1 MEFRELTNILTI
13 AEEGSLSKAA
23 EKLFVSQSSL
33 SQFLKS
39 YEAAIGCSLF
49 VRTSTGMRP
58 TEAGERVLE
67 AAHQIVAIGNNLQ
80 NELWDIANL
89 STGKVSLGLTPFRGS
104 FVLPDILPAF
114 YAKYPQITIHTVEA
128 NTQTLEDYLLR
139 QVIDV
144 ALLTYPLITKKLPTE
159 DAYEEEVYLAVN
171 RESPV
176 LKRAMRDEETGRSY
190 INFEDVMDE
199 PFILLSK
206 GQRLVTLAG
215 NQAVNRMSSRKPRTR
230 RPVSAL
236 PSRGWGWPL
245 WQAPTSIQSI
255 TEAISCPTYPSAGKG
270 FTASWSLRS
279 LPIPTVRK
287 PPWRLWRWPRGCWL
301 PVNRCL
307 RAHLSFPSCLKPL
320 PSSSLPAWGQRY
332 RRYWLPP
339 ESERSAW

>member
-39 YEAAIGCSLF
+39 YEASIGCSLF

-114 YAKYPQITIHTVEA
+114 YARYPQITIHTVEA
-128 NTQTLEDYLLR
+128 NTQTLEDHLLR
-139 QVIDV
+139 GIIDV
-144 ALLTYPLITKKLPTE
+144 ALLTYPLINKKLPTE

-171 RESPV
+171 KDSHV
-176 LKRAMRDEETGRSY
+176 LELAKYDTETGRTY
-190 INFEDVMDE
+190 VDFEDVMHE

-206 GQRLVTLAG
+206 GQRLFTLAESQFDQYG
-215 NQAVNRMSSRKPRTR
+215 CKPHVIQKTQN
-230 RPVSAL
+230 PE
-236 PSRGWGWPL
+236 
-245 WQAPTSIQSI
+245 TSIRLAEQGLGLAFMAGSYIHPIYNGSYKLSYLSI
-255 TEAISCPTYPSAGKG
+255 GREGLHRKLVFAFPPNTYRSKATMAFVEMASRLLAPGGK
-270 FTASWSLRS
+270 FS
-279 LPIPTVRK
+279 
-287 PPWRLWRWPRGCWL
+287 
-301 PVNRCL
+301 
-307 RAHLSFPSCLKPL
+307 
-320 PSSSLPAWGQRY
+320 
-332 RRYWLPP
+332 
-339 ESERSAW
+339 

>member
-144 ALLTYPLITKKLPTE
+144 ALLTYPLINKKLPTE

-206 GQRLVTLAG
+206 GQRLFTLAESQFEKYG
-215 NQAVNRMSSRKPRTR
+215 CKPHVIQKTQNPETSIR
-230 RPVSAL
+230 
-236 PSRGWGWPL
+236 PL

>member
-114 YAKYPQITIHTVEA
+114 YAKYPS
-128 NTQTLEDYLLR
+128 DY
-139 QVIDV
+139 D
-144 ALLTYPLITKKLPTE
+144 TYSGSQHPDSGGLS
-159 DAYEEEVYLAVN
+159 A
-171 RESPV
+171 SPGD
-176 LKRAMRDEETGRSY
+176 RRCSF
-190 INFEDVMDE
+190 N
-199 PFILLSK
+199 LSTDK
-206 GQRLVTLAG
+206 
-215 NQAVNRMSSRKPRTR
+215 
-230 RPVSAL
+230 
-236 PSRGWGWPL
+236 
-245 WQAPTSIQSI
+245 
-255 TEAISCPTYPSAGKG
+255 
-270 FTASWSLRS
+270 
-279 LPIPTVRK
+279 
-287 PPWRLWRWPRGCWL
+287 
-301 PVNRCL
+301 
-307 RAHLSFPSCLKPL
+307 
-320 PSSSLPAWGQRY
+320 
-332 RRYWLPP
+332 
-339 ESERSAW
+339 

>member
-114 YAKYPQITIHTVEA
+114 YAKYTQITIHTVEA

-144 ALLTYPLITKKLPTE
+144 ALLTYPLITKSCPPRMPTK
-159 DAYEEEVYLAVN
+159 
-171 RESPV
+171 
-176 LKRAMRDEETGRSY
+176 KRSIWLSTGNPLFSNGQCAMR
-190 INFEDVMDE
+190 
-199 PFILLSK
+199 
-206 GQRLVTLAG
+206 
-215 NQAVNRMSSRKPRTR
+215 KP
-230 RPVSAL
+230 A
-236 PSRGWGWPL
+236 
-245 WQAPTSIQSI
+245 A
-255 TEAISCPTYPSAGKG
+255 AI
-270 FTASWSLRS
+270 
-279 LPIPTVRK
+279 
-287 PPWRLWRWPRGCWL
+287 
-301 PVNRCL
+301 
-307 RAHLSFPSCLKPL
+307 
-320 PSSSLPAWGQRY
+320 
-332 RRYWLPP
+332 
-339 ESERSAW
+339 